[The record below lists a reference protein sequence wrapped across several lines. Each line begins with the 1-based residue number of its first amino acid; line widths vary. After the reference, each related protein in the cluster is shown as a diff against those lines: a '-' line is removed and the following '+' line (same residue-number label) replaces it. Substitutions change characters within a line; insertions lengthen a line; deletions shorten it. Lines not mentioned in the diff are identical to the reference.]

1 MHCVDVNVLLD
12 AIISTSANHDPARQV
27 LDRLRRHP
35 EGLGL
40 FSVVISGF
48 IRISTSRKVLREP
61 LDIRSAIGVVDV
73 LTSSPFVHVINPG
86 RGHWPIFRSL
96 LDSNRPRS
104 HDVTDAWLA
113 AAALEINATWVS
125 FDRGFARFAG
135 LRWIDP
141 SSEVVE

>member
-12 AIISTSANHDPARQV
+12 AVISTSPNHDSARRA
-27 LDRLRRHP
+27 LDRLRLHP

-48 IRISTSRKVLREP
+48 IRVSTSRKVLREP
-61 LDIRSAIGVVDV
+61 LDIRSAIEVVDV

-96 LDSNRPRS
+96 LDSHRPRA
-104 HDVTDAWLA
+104 HDVTDTWLA

-135 LRWIDP
+135 LKWIDP
-141 SSEVVE
+141 SSEVLG